1 MVWNVKGVSGKPDP
15 ELETHVERRLRFAL
29 TRFSGR
35 IGRVS
40 VFLADQNGP
49 RGGIDKTCRIV
60 VRLRAGG
67 DVVAEVSDVDWEVA
81 VDRATTRIGHTT
93 GRELSRRRSVRRA
106 GRQAVAPVSESPG
119 AAAW

>member
-1 MVWNVKGVSGKPDP
+1 MVWTMKAAGGKPAP
-15 ELETHVERRLRFAL
+15 ELTAHVERRLRFAL
-29 TRFSGR
+29 TRFNGR
-35 IGRVS
+35 IGRVN

-60 VRLRAGG
+60 VRLRDGG

-81 VDRATTRIGHTT
+81 VDRATTRIGHST
-93 GRELSRRRSVRRA
+93 GRELARRRTGRRIGRPEPRPA
-106 GRQAVAPVSESPG
+106 GDAPG